1 MSGGATTLPKCS
13 WVIRRG
19 APGDLAQVAA
29 IQAASPEAAQ
39 WDAAGYLLYDFH
51 VSVRGIRMAGF
62 LVSRTL
68 VEGETELLNLAV
80 APEFRRQGVAR
91 KLVKALLAASPGV
104 VYLEVRESN
113 RAARKFYNCMGFQ
126 EVSSRSGYYQ
136 APPEAAI
143 VMKFHSC

>member
-1 MSGGATTLPKCS
+1 MSGGATTLPKCRG
-13 WVIRRG
+13 VIRRG
-19 APGDLAQVAA
+19 GPGDLAQVAA
-29 IQAASPEAAQ
+29 IQTASPEAAQ
-39 WDAAGYLLYDFH
+39 WDAAGYLLYDFR
-51 VSVRGIRMAGF
+51 VSVCGIRVAGF
-62 LVSRTL
+62 LVSRAL

-91 KLVKALLAASPGV
+91 KLVEALLAESPGV

-113 RAARKFYNCMGFQ
+113 RAARKFYDHMGFQ

-136 APPEAAI
+136 DPPEAAI

>member
-1 MSGGATTLPKCS
+1 MSGGATTLPRCS
-13 WVIRRG
+13 AAIRRG
-19 APGDLAQVAA
+19 GPGDLAQVAV

-39 WDAAGYLLYDFH
+39 WDVSQYPRYHFR
-51 VSVRGIRMAGF
+51 VSVCGIRVAGF

-80 APEFRRQGVAR
+80 APESRRQGVAR
-91 KLVKALLAASPGV
+91 KLVESLLAESPGV

-113 RAARKFYNCMGFQ
+113 LAARTFYNHMGFQ
-126 EVSSRSGYYQ
+126 EVSSRPGYYQ
-136 APPEAAI
+136 HPPEAAI

>member
-1 MSGGATTLPKCS
+1 MSGGATTLPRCS
-13 WVIRRG
+13 GVIRRG
-19 APGDLAQVAA
+19 GPDDLAQVAL

-39 WDAAGYLLYDFH
+39 WDVAGYLPYDFRIL
-51 VSVRGIRMAGF
+51 VCGIRVAGF

-68 VEGETELLNLAV
+68 VEGEIELLNLAV
-80 APEFRRQGVAR
+80 ATGFRRQGVAR
-91 KLVKALLAASPGV
+91 KLVESLLAESPGV

-113 RAARKFYNCMGFQ
+113 LAARRFYNHMGFQ
-126 EVSSRSGYYQ
+126 EVSLRIGYYQ

>member
-1 MSGGATTLPKCS
+1 MSGGATTLPRCS
-13 WVIRRG
+13 GVIRRG
-19 APGDLAQVAA
+19 GPGDLAQVAV

-39 WDAAGYLLYDFH
+39 WNVAGYLQYAFR
-51 VSVRGIRMAGF
+51 VSVRGIQVAGF

-68 VEGETELLNLAV
+68 AEGETELLNLAV
-80 APEFRRQGVAR
+80 APQFRRQGVAR
-91 KLVKALLAASPGV
+91 KLVESLLAESPGV

-113 RAARKFYNCMGFQ
+113 RAARKFYNHMGFQ
-126 EVSSRSGYYQ
+126 EVSSRPGYYQ

>member
-1 MSGGATTLPKCS
+1 MSGGATTLPRCS
-13 WVIRRG
+13 GAIRRG
-19 APGDLAQVAA
+19 GPPDLAQVSL

-39 WDAAGYLLYDFH
+39 WGAADYLQYDFR
-51 VSVRGIRMAGF
+51 VSVCGIRVAGF
-62 LVSRTL
+62 MVSRAL
-68 VEGETELLNLAV
+68 AEGETELLNLAV

-91 KLVKALLAASPGV
+91 KLVESLLAESPGV

-113 RAARKFYNCMGFQ
+113 LAARKFYNHMGFQ
-126 EVSSRSGYYQ
+126 EVSSRIGYYQ

>member
-51 VSVRGIRMAGF
+51 VLVCGIRVAGF

-113 RAARKFYNCMGFQ
+113 WAARKFYNRMGFQ

>member
-1 MSGGATTLPKCS
+1 MSGGAITLPRCS
-13 WVIRRG
+13 GVIRRG
-19 APGDLAQVAA
+19 GPGDLTQVAA

-39 WDAAGYLLYDFH
+39 WDAAGYLLYDFR
-51 VSVRGIRMAGF
+51 VSVCGIRVAGF

-80 APEFRRQGVAR
+80 TPEFRRQGVAR
-91 KLVKALLAASPGV
+91 KLVKSLLAESPGV

-113 RAARKFYNCMGFQ
+113 RAARKFYDHMGFQ
-126 EVSSRSGYYQ
+126 EVSSRPGYYRD
-136 APPEAAI
+136 PPEAAI

>member
-1 MSGGATTLPKCS
+1 V
-13 WVIRRG
+13 VIRRG
-19 APGDLAQVAA
+19 GPGDLAEVAL

-39 WDAAGYLLYDFH
+39 WDVAGYPQYDFR
-51 VSVRGIRMAGF
+51 VFVCGIRVAGF

-68 VEGETELLNLAV
+68 AEGETELLNLAV

-91 KLVKALLAASPGV
+91 KLVESLLAEFPGDV
-104 VYLEVRESN
+104 FLEVRESN
-113 RAARKFYNCMGFQ
+113 RAARKFYNHMGFQ

-136 APPEAAI
+136 APSEAAI

>member
-1 MSGGATTLPKCS
+1 
-13 WVIRRG
+13 
-19 APGDLAQVAA
+19 VAA

-39 WDAAGYLLYDFH
+39 WDAAGYQRYDFR
-51 VSVRGIRMAGF
+51 VSVCGIRVEGF

-68 VEGETELLNLAV
+68 VEGETELLNLAI

-91 KLVKALLAASPGV
+91 KLVESLLAESPGV

-113 RAARKFYNCMGFQ
+113 RAARKFYDHMGFQ
-126 EVSSRSGYYQ
+126 EVSSRPGYYQ
-136 APPEAAI
+136 DPPEAAI

>member
-1 MSGGATTLPKCS
+1 MSGGAITRPRCS
-13 WVIRRG
+13 GVVRPG
-19 APGDLAQVAA
+19 GPGDLAEVAV

-39 WDAAGYLLYDFH
+39 WD
-51 VSVRGIRMAGF
+51 VSDYPRYHFSVLVCGIRVAAF

-91 KLVKALLAASPGV
+91 KLVESLLAESPGV

-113 RAARKFYNCMGFQ
+113 RSAREFYNHMGFQ
-126 EVSSRSGYYQ
+126 EVSSRPGYYRN
-136 APPEAAI
+136 PPEAAI

>member
-1 MSGGATTLPKCS
+1 MSGGAITLPRCS
-13 WVIRRG
+13 GVIRRG
-19 APGDLAQVAA
+19 GPGDLTQVAA

-39 WDAAGYLLYDFH
+39 WDAAGYLLYDFR
-51 VSVRGIRMAGF
+51 VSVCGIRVAGF

-80 APEFRRQGVAR
+80 TPEFRRQGVAR
-91 KLVKALLAASPGV
+91 KLVKSLLAESPGV

-113 RAARKFYNCMGFQ
+113 RAARKFYDHMGFQ
-126 EVSSRSGYYQ
+126 EVSSRPGYYQ
-136 APPEAAI
+136 DPPEAAI

>member
-1 MSGGATTLPKCS
+1 MSGGATTLPRCS
-13 WVIRRG
+13 GVIRRG
-19 APGDLAQVAA
+19 GPGDLAQVAL

-39 WDAAGYLLYDFH
+39 WDAADYLHYDFR
-51 VSVRGIRMAGF
+51 VSVCGIRVAGF
-62 LVSRTL
+62 MVSRAL
-68 VEGETELLNLAV
+68 AEGETELLNLAV

-91 KLVKALLAASPGV
+91 KLVGSLLDESPGV

-113 RAARKFYNCMGFQ
+113 LAARRFYNRMGFQ
-126 EVSSRSGYYQ
+126 EVSSRIGYYQ

>member
-1 MSGGATTLPKCS
+1 MSGGATTRPSCS
-13 WVIRRG
+13 AVIRRG
-19 APGDLAQVAA
+19 GPPDLAQVAV

-39 WDAAGYLLYDFH
+39 WNAADYLQYDFR
-51 VSVRGIRMAGF
+51 VWVRGIRVAGF

-68 VEGETELLNLAV
+68 TEGETELLNLAV
-80 APEFRRQGVAR
+80 APEFRRRGVAR
-91 KLVKALLAASPGV
+91 KLVESLLAESSGV

-113 RAARKFYNCMGFQ
+113 RIARKFYNHMGFQ